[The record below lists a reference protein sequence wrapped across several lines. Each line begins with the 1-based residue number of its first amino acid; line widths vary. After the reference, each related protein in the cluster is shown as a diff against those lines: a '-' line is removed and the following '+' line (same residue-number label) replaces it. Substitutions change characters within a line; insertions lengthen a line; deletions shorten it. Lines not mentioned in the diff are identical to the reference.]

1 MNHFVFT
8 IFNQT
13 KTAKNCFFKELFDK
27 ISLKIHCFAKKM
39 FLMKKYF
46 LKSIILPKS
55 DASRTFSKINSNSNA
70 SWTFSKIN
78 SNSDAIRIFS
88 KMNNFLKFAFV
99 LCLFCFSCDSKLP
112 DLQGFDTQTWKKDVM
127 GCESKRINLITD
139 FEQKV
144 KPKLKGLSEKQIT
157 DLLGKPDFLEM
168 GKRSQKFCYYFLEKG
183 QNCESDQKKIEKR
196 GKFVQIRLD
205 AFSNQVNEV
214 SILSI

>member
-55 DASRTFSKINSNSNA
+55 DAS
-70 SWTFSKIN
+70 
-78 SNSDAIRIFS
+78 RIFS